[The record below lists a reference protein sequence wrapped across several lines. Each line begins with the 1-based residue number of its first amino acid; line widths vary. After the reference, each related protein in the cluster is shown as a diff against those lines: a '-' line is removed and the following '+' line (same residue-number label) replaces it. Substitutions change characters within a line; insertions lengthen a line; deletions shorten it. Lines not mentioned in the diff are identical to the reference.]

1 MKAARIYW
9 LGLSVLS
16 ALSVLLVRIQPADQ
30 RPGMWVA
37 LAVGVAVQ
45 GPLGWWLIQSVGTE
59 RFLGVWA
66 TGIFARFA
74 VLALMALVVL
84 PRVGPRGP
92 GLIMLGGVL
101 VGLLFFEG
109 WVVWLKN
116 TGTQA

>member
-9 LGLSVLS
+9 LGLTVLA
-16 ALSVLLVRIQPADQ
+16 ALAAAIVTLYPPASQ
-30 RPGMWVA
+30 RGMWVG
-37 LAVGVAVQ
+37 LAVGVVVQ
-45 GPLGWWLIQSVGTE
+45 GPLGWWLIQSVGTP

-66 TGIFARFA
+66 IGIFARFA
-74 VLALMALVVL
+74 VLALMALAVL

-92 GLIMLGGVL
+92 GVIMLGGVL

-109 WVVWLKN
+109 LVVWLKN